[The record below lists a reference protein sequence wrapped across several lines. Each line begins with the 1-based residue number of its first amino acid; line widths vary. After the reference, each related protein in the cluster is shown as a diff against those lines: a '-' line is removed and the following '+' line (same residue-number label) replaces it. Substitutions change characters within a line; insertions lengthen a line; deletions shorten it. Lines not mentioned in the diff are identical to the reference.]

1 MTKAAFENLKVK
13 DAWFLSLLEF
23 LSLRLFAEVCN
34 KKKNQL
40 QDQDLIFKIQFLTFC
55 WCSTLIFVEIK
66 RCLIKKK
73 KKKSGRNVFPE
84 FDFYWA
90 KVKIKYVLFFYFFFI

>member
-34 KKKNQL
+34 KKK
-40 QDQDLIFKIQFLTFC
+40 K
-55 WCSTLIFVEIK
+55 STTG
-66 RCLIKKK
+66 
-73 KKKSGRNVFPE
+73 SGS
-84 FDFYWA
+84 D
-90 KVKIKYVLFFYFFFI
+90 I